1 MNLETLNDM
10 WEKDSQLDDEKLDHD
25 SLAIPKLH
33 AKYLRL
39 YNNFT
44 TLRDQAELDVKRT
57 YRDRWEYYTGKSEK
71 PFPMKLIKTD
81 VAIYLE
87 ADQEYQKSVL
97 KAKYLNQM
105 VESIKTILTSIN
117 NRSFHIK
124 NVLSSPSSLKDMKSN
139 VVIQKKNEVYLT
151 VKL

>member
-1 MNLETLNDM
+1 MNLETLNEM
-10 WEKDSQLDDEKLDHD
+10 WAKDAPLDDEKLDND
-25 SLAIPKLH
+25 SLSIPKLH

-39 YNNFT
+39 YNNFV

-71 PFPMKLIKTD
+71 PFPVKLIKTD

-97 KAKYLNQM
+97 KAKYLTQM
-105 VESIKTILTSIN
+105 VEAIMTLLSAIN

-124 NVLSSPSSLKDMKSN
+124 NAVEFAKFLKGYE
-139 VVIQKKNEVYLT
+139 I
-151 VKL
+151 

>member
-1 MNLETLNDM
+1 MNLDTLNDM
-10 WEKDSQLDDEKLDHD
+10 WEKDSPLDDEKLDHD
-25 SLAIPKLH
+25 SLSIPKLH

-39 YNNFT
+39 YNNFV
-44 TLRDQAELDVKRT
+44 TLKDQAELEVKRT

-105 VESIKTILTSIN
+105 VEAIKTILSAIN

-124 NVLSSPSSLKDMKSN
+124 NAVEFAKFLKGYE
-139 VVIQKKNEVYLT
+139 I
-151 VKL
+151 

>member
-1 MNLETLNDM
+1 MNLDTLNDM

-71 PFPMKLIKTD
+71 PFPVKLIKTD

-105 VESIKTILTSIN
+105 VESIKTILSAIN

-124 NVLSSPSSLKDMKSN
+124 NAVEFAKFLKGYE
-139 VVIQKKNEVYLT
+139 I
-151 VKL
+151 

>member
-1 MNLETLNDM
+1 MNLETLNEM
-10 WEKDSQLDDEKLDHD
+10 WAKDAPLDDEKLDND
-25 SLAIPKLH
+25 SLSIPKLH

-39 YNNFT
+39 YNNFV

-105 VESIKTILTSIN
+105 VDAIKTILSAIN

-124 NVLSSPSSLKDMKSN
+124 NAVEFAKFLKGYE
-139 VVIQKKNEVYLT
+139 I
-151 VKL
+151 

>member
-10 WEKDSQLDDEKLDHD
+10 WEKDSPLDDEKLDND
-25 SLAIPKLH
+25 SLSIPKLH

-39 YNNFT
+39 YNNFV

-71 PFPMKLIKTD
+71 PFPVKLIKTD

-105 VESIKTILTSIN
+105 VEAIKTILSAIN

-124 NVLSSPSSLKDMKSN
+124 NAVEFAKFLKGYE
-139 VVIQKKNEVYLT
+139 I
-151 VKL
+151 

>member
-39 YNNFT
+39 YNNFV

-71 PFPMKLIKTD
+71 PFPVKLIKTD

-105 VESIKTILTSIN
+105 VEAIKTILSAIN

-124 NVLSSPSSLKDMKSN
+124 HAVEFAKFLKGYE
-139 VVIQKKNEVYLT
+139 I
-151 VKL
+151 

>member
-1 MNLETLNDM
+1 MNLETLNEM
-10 WEKDSQLDDEKLDHD
+10 WAKDAPLDDEKLDND
-25 SLAIPKLH
+25 SLSIPKLH

-39 YNNFT
+39 YNNFV

-105 VESIKTILTSIN
+105 VESIKAILSAIN

-124 NVLSSPSSLKDMKSN
+124 NAVEFAKFLKGY
-139 VVIQKKNEVYLT
+139 EV
-151 VKL
+151 

>member
-25 SLAIPKLH
+25 YLAIPKLH

-39 YNNFT
+39 YNNFV

-71 PFPMKLIKTD
+71 PFPVKLIKTD
-81 VAIYLE
+81 IAIYLE

-105 VESIKTILTSIN
+105 VEAIKTILSAIN

-124 NVLSSPSSLKDMKSN
+124 NAVEFAKFLKGYE
-139 VVIQKKNEVYLT
+139 I
-151 VKL
+151 

>member
-1 MNLETLNDM
+1 MNLETLNEM
-10 WEKDSQLDDEKLDHD
+10 WAKDAPLDDEKLDHD

-39 YNNFT
+39 YNNFV

-105 VESIKTILTSIN
+105 VESIKTILSAIN

-124 NVLSSPSSLKDMKSN
+124 NAVEFAKFLKGYE
-139 VVIQKKNEVYLT
+139 I
-151 VKL
+151 

>member
-1 MNLETLNDM
+1 MNLETLNEM
-10 WEKDSQLDDEKLDHD
+10 WAKDAPLDDEKLDND
-25 SLAIPKLH
+25 SLSIPKLH

-39 YNNFT
+39 YNNFV

-71 PFPMKLIKTD
+71 PFPVKLIKTD

-105 VESIKTILTSIN
+105 VEAIKTILSAIS

-124 NVLSSPSSLKDMKSN
+124 NAVEFAKFLKGYE
-139 VVIQKKNEVYLT
+139 I
-151 VKL
+151 

>member
-10 WEKDSQLDDEKLDHD
+10 WEKDSPLDDEKLDHD
-25 SLAIPKLH
+25 SLSIPKLH

-39 YNNFT
+39 YNNFV
-44 TLRDQAELDVKRT
+44 TLRDQAELEVKRT

-105 VESIKTILTSIN
+105 VESIKTILSAIN

-124 NVLSSPSSLKDMKSN
+124 NAVEFAKFLKGYE
-139 VVIQKKNEVYLT
+139 I
-151 VKL
+151 

>member
-10 WEKDSQLDDEKLDHD
+10 WEKDSPLDDEKLDHD
-25 SLAIPKLH
+25 SLSIPKLH

-39 YNNFT
+39 YNNFV
-44 TLRDQAELDVKRT
+44 TLKDQAELEVKRT

-105 VESIKTILTSIN
+105 VDAIKTILSAIN

-124 NVLSSPSSLKDMKSN
+124 NAVEFAKFLKGYE
-139 VVIQKKNEVYLT
+139 I
-151 VKL
+151 

>member
-1 MNLETLNDM
+1 MNLDTLNDM
-10 WEKDSQLDDEKLDHD
+10 WEKDSPLDDEKLDHD
-25 SLAIPKLH
+25 SLSIPKLH

-39 YNNFT
+39 YNNFV
-44 TLRDQAELDVKRT
+44 TLKDQAELEVKRT

-71 PFPMKLIKTD
+71 PFPVKLIKTD

-105 VESIKTILTSIN
+105 VEAIKTILSAIN

-124 NVLSSPSSLKDMKSN
+124 NAVEFAKFLKGYE
-139 VVIQKKNEVYLT
+139 I
-151 VKL
+151 

>member
-10 WEKDSQLDDEKLDHD
+10 WEKDSPLDDEKLDHD

-39 YNNFT
+39 YNNFV
-44 TLRDQAELDVKRT
+44 TLRDQAELEVKRT

-97 KAKYLNQM
+97 KACLLY
-105 VESIKTILTSIN
+105 T
-117 NRSFHIK
+117 
-124 NVLSSPSSLKDMKSN
+124 SPSPRD
-139 VVIQKKNEVYLT
+139 
-151 VKL
+151 

>member
-1 MNLETLNDM
+1 MNLETLNEM
-10 WEKDSQLDDEKLDHD
+10 WAKDAPLDDEKLDND
-25 SLAIPKLH
+25 SLSIPKLH

-39 YNNFT
+39 YNNFVT
-44 TLRDQAELDVKRT
+44 IRDQAELDVKRT

-71 PFPMKLIKTD
+71 PFPVKLIKTD

-105 VESIKTILTSIN
+105 VEAIKTILSAIN

-124 NVLSSPSSLKDMKSN
+124 NAVEFAKFLKGYE
-139 VVIQKKNEVYLT
+139 I
-151 VKL
+151 

>member
-1 MNLETLNDM
+1 MNLETLNEI
-10 WEKDSQLDDEKLDHD
+10 WAKDAPLDDAKLDND
-25 SLAIPKLH
+25 SLSIPKLH

-39 YNNFT
+39 YNNFV

-71 PFPMKLIKTD
+71 PFPVKLIKTD

-105 VESIKTILTSIN
+105 VEAIKTILSAIN

-124 NVLSSPSSLKDMKSN
+124 NAVEFAKFLKGYE
-139 VVIQKKNEVYLT
+139 I
-151 VKL
+151 

>member
-1 MNLETLNDM
+1 MNLETLNEM
-10 WEKDSQLDDEKLDHD
+10 WTKDAPLDDEKLDND
-25 SLAIPKLH
+25 SLSIPKLH

-39 YNNFT
+39 YNNFV

-105 VESIKTILTSIN
+105 VESIKTILSAIN

-124 NVLSSPSSLKDMKSN
+124 NAVEFAKFLKGYE
-139 VVIQKKNEVYLT
+139 I
-151 VKL
+151 

>member
-10 WEKDSQLDDEKLDHD
+10 WEKDSPLDDEKLDHD

-39 YNNFT
+39 YNNFV
-44 TLRDQAELDVKRT
+44 TLRDQAELEVKRT

-105 VESIKTILTSIN
+105 VEAIKTILSAIS

-124 NVLSSPSSLKDMKSN
+124 NAVEFAKFIKGYE
-139 VVIQKKNEVYLT
+139 I
-151 VKL
+151 

>member
-10 WEKDSQLDDEKLDHD
+10 WEKDSPLDDEKLDHD
-25 SLAIPKLH
+25 SLSIPKLH

-39 YNNFT
+39 YNNFV
-44 TLRDQAELDVKRT
+44 TLRDQAELEVKRT

-81 VAIYLE
+81 VVIYLE

-105 VESIKTILTSIN
+105 VDAIKTILSAIN

-124 NVLSSPSSLKDMKSN
+124 NAVEFAKFLKGYE
-139 VVIQKKNEVYLT
+139 I
-151 VKL
+151 

>member
-10 WEKDSQLDDEKLDHD
+10 WEKDSQLNDEKLDHD

-39 YNNFT
+39 YNNFV
-44 TLRDQAELDVKRT
+44 TLRDQAELEVKRT

-105 VESIKTILTSIN
+105 VESIKTILSAIN

-124 NVLSSPSSLKDMKSN
+124 NAVEFAKFLKGYE
-139 VVIQKKNEVYLT
+139 I
-151 VKL
+151 

>member
-10 WEKDSQLDDEKLDHD
+10 WEKDSPLDDEKLDHD
-25 SLAIPKLH
+25 SLSIPKLH

-39 YNNFT
+39 YNNFV
-44 TLRDQAELDVKRT
+44 TLKDQAELEVKRT

-71 PFPMKLIKTD
+71 PFPVKLIKTD

-105 VESIKTILTSIN
+105 VDAIKTILSAIN

-124 NVLSSPSSLKDMKSN
+124 NAVEFAKFLKGYE
-139 VVIQKKNEVYLT
+139 I
-151 VKL
+151 

>member
-10 WEKDSQLDDEKLDHD
+10 WAKDAPLDDEKLDND
-25 SLAIPKLH
+25 SLSIPKLH

-39 YNNFT
+39 YNNFV

-71 PFPMKLIKTD
+71 PFPVKLIKTD

-105 VESIKTILTSIN
+105 VEAIKTILSAIN

-124 NVLSSPSSLKDMKSN
+124 NAVEFAKFLKGYE
-139 VVIQKKNEVYLT
+139 I
-151 VKL
+151 